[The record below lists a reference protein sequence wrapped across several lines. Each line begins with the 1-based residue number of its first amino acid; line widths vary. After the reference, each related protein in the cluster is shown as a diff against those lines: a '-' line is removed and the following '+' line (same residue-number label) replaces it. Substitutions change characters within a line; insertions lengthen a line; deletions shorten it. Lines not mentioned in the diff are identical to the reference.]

1 MAEEK
6 GISKVNNRQLLIE
19 IMCTRIPGAS
29 PYWAGKA
36 ADVMLA
42 KGWSLIAPRLQDDPE
57 YNLLLQKGIRT
68 LLAAKHSDEL
78 QQQLTELMRKE
89 VEIKAETE
97 KA

>member
-1 MAEEK
+1 M
-6 GISKVNNRQLLIE
+6 NNRDLLKE
-19 IMCTRIPGAS
+19 IMCTVIPGAS

-42 KGWSLIAPRLQDDPE
+42 LGWSLIDPRLQGDPE

-68 LLAAKHSDEL
+68 LLAAKRSDEL

-89 VEIKAETE
+89 VEIKAETQ